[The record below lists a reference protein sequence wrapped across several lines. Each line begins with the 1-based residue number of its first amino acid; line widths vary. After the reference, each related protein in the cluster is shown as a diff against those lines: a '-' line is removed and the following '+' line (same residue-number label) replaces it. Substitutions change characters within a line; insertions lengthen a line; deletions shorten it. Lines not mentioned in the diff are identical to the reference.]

1 MNLIKSKT
9 YYLTLFSSVVLF
21 ACNISNPKIVVDTP
35 AKIVSVNF
43 EPSLDD
49 FPNPERGFFVQ
60 SDFNQNQNSG
70 VTPQTVAQLKAIRN
84 QNFSLLRMYYV
95 LELWRDAVLP
105 QAFLDRLETDFS
117 RAREAGIKMI
127 PRFAYNFG
135 MFADASLER
144 VLAHLEQLRPVLQ
157 KNADVIAFMEAGFVG
172 AWGEWHSSTNGLMNS
187 DGSVN
192 DASRAIVEKELA
204 ILPTTRTIALRTP
217 SYKFAITGNTVLSAD
232 QAFDGSSKARIAAH
246 NDCFLASESNWGTYK
261 NRQLEMDFY
270 HSDNLFVPQGGETC
284 NSAADAQPY
293 IGCNN
298 ALAELAYLRFS
309 TLNIGYEPG
318 VLNGW
323 TTGGCMNEIKQR
335 LGYRFV
341 LENAKIPDRVKPGSS
356 LTINISLKNVGFA
369 APYNP
374 RLLELRLQNTVTG
387 SVVRV
392 KLEGGR
398 TQNQDPRFW
407 QPAQTYMVNLEVG
420 VPANL
425 TEGDYRVSLA
435 LPDPEPNLYP
445 RAEYAIR
452 FANVNTWHASG
463 VNDLQHNLKVDSSTV
478 GTTYT
483 GSSWLR

>member
-1 MNLIKSKT
+1 MKFNLLLATMIA
-9 YYLTLFSSVVLF
+9 LC
-21 ACNISNPKIVVDTP
+21 ACNISNPKIVADTQ
-35 AKIVSVNF
+35 AKIVTIDY
-43 EPSLDD
+43 EPSLED
-49 FPNPERGFFVQ
+49 FPNPERGFYVQ
-60 SDFNQNQNSG
+60 SDFNQTQNSG
-70 VTPQTVAQLKAIRN
+70 VTPQTLEQLRALRA

-95 LELWRDAVLP
+95 LEPWRDVVLP
-105 QAFLDRLETDFS
+105 QALLDRLEIDFS
-117 RAREAGIKMI
+117 RAREVGIKMI

-144 VLAHLEQLRPVLQ
+144 VLAHLEQLKPVLQ

-172 AWGEWHSSTNGLMNS
+172 AWGEWHSSTNGLMNN

-192 DASRAIVEKELA
+192 NASRAILEKELA
-204 ILPTTRTIALRTP
+204 ILPSTRSIALRTP
-217 SYKFAITGNTVLSAD
+217 SYKFAISGNTALSAE
-232 QAFDGSSKARIAAH
+232 QAFNGSSKARIAAH

-284 NSAADAQPY
+284 NSATDAQPY

-298 ALAELAYLRFS
+298 ALTELAYLRFS
-309 TLNIGYEPG
+309 TLNIGYEQG

-341 LENAKIPDRVKPGSS
+341 LENAKLPDRVKPGSS
-356 LTINISLKNVGFA
+356 LTINISLKNIGFA

-374 RLLELRLQNTVTG
+374 RLFELRLQNTVTG
-387 SVVRV
+387 AVVKV

-398 TQNQDPRFW
+398 AQNQDPRFW

-425 TEGDYRVSLA
+425 SEGDYRVWLA

-452 FANVNTWHASG
+452 FANKNTWQASG
-463 VNDLQHNLKVDSSTV
+463 VNDLQHNLKVDSGTV
-478 GTTYT
+478 GATYS

>member
-1 MNLIKSKT
+1 MIGMKSTKFFLTVFASLI
-9 YYLTLFSSVVLF
+9 LV
-21 ACNISNPKIVVDTP
+21 ACNITNPKIVSITP
-35 AKIVSVNF
+35 AKIITINF

-49 FPNPERGFFVQ
+49 FPNPERGFFAQ

-70 VTPQTVAQLKAIRN
+70 LTPQTVEELKAIRV
-84 QNFSLLRMYYV
+84 QNLSLLRMYYV
-95 LELWRDAVLP
+95 LEPWRDAVLP
-105 QAFLDRLETDFS
+105 QVLLDRLELDFS

-135 MFADASLER
+135 MFADASQTR
-144 VLAHLEQLRPVLQ
+144 ILAHLEQLKPVLR

-204 ILPTTRTIALRTP
+204 ILPSTRTIALRTP
-217 SYKFAITGNTVLSAD
+217 SYKFAITGNTALIAD

-246 NDCFLASESNWGTYK
+246 NDCFLASENNWGTYK
-261 NRQLEMDFY
+261 NRTLEMDFY
-270 HSDNLFVPQGGETC
+270 HQDNLFVAQGGETC

-293 IGCNN
+293 IGCTNT
-298 ALAELAYLRFS
+298 LTEMAYLRYS
-309 TLNIGYEPG
+309 TLNIEYEPG

-323 TTGGCMNEIKQR
+323 ATGGCMNEIKQR
-335 LGYRFV
+335 LGYRLRF
-341 LENAKIPDRVKPGSS
+341 LSAKLPDRVKPGSS
-356 LTINISLKNVGFA
+356 LTISFSVKNDGFA

-374 RLLELRLQNTVTG
+374 RLLELRLEEVTTG
-387 SVVRV
+387 KVVKV
-392 KLEGGR
+392 KMAGGR
-398 TQNQDPRFW
+398 MQNQDPRFW
-407 QPAQTYMVNLEVG
+407 QPAQTYLVNLEVG

-425 TEGDYRVSLA
+425 SEGDYRVWLA
-435 LPDPEPNLYP
+435 LPDPEPNLYA

-452 FANVNTWHASG
+452 FANKNTWQASG
-463 VNDLQHNLKVDSSTV
+463 VNALQHNLKVDTSTV

-483 GSSWLR
+483 GSSWLQ